1 MYGTGSEPMEMS
13 IFWWKIT
20 FSKFKQKWW
29 SIIMIIIIMIIIII
43 MTITV
48 IIIIVIIIIIIMII
62 ISLRLVNTG
71 SMSSW
76 GWSYLMGRGMLFSL
90 GWQSS

>member
-29 SIIMIIIIMIIIII
+29 SIIMMIIIIII
-43 MTITV
+43 MTMTV
-48 IIIIVIIIIIIMII
+48 IIIIVIKIIMII
-62 ISLRLVNTG
+62 ISLRLGNTG

-90 GWQSS
+90 GWQTS